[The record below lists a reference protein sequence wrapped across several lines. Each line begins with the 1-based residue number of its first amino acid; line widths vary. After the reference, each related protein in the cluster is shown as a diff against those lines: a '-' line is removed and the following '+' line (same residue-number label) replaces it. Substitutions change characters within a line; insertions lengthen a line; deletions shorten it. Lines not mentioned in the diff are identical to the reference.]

1 MLLNISK
8 DHTDTIMPGYTHLQ
22 RAQSVTFAH
31 HLGAYVEMFKRDIER
46 LDDTYKRVNV
56 LPLGACALAGTPHP
70 IDREVAAKYLGF
82 NDVSL
87 NSIDAVS
94 DRDFVI
100 ETLSALS
107 IIMMHLSRISEEI
120 ILWASFEFKFIELDD
135 SYSTGSS
142 IMPQKKNPDIAE
154 LTRGKTGRVYG
165 DLITL
170 LTVMKSL
177 PLAYN
182 KDMQEDKE
190 PLFDAVETVL
200 ACLSIM
206 PSMLSA
212 MTIKKDNM
220 LKAVKEGFLNAT
232 DVADYLVK
240 KEVAFRDA
248 HEISGKIVSYC
259 IKENKTIE
267 ELDME
272 TLKTFSKL
280 FTDDIY
286 KAINPTASVNSKKAL
301 GGPSVGN
308 TVQVIKINEEWVKD
322 KKNQLEKM

>member
-1 MLLNISK
+1 
-8 DHTDTIMPGYTHLQ
+8 
-22 RAQSVTFAH
+22 
-31 HLGAYVEMFKRDIER
+31 
-46 LDDTYKRVNV
+46 
-56 LPLGACALAGTPHP
+56 
-70 IDREVAAKYLGF
+70 
-82 NDVSL
+82 
-87 NSIDAVS
+87 
-94 DRDFVI
+94 
-100 ETLSALS
+100 
-107 IIMMHLSRISEEI
+107 
-120 ILWASFEFKFIELDD
+120 
-135 SYSTGSS
+135 
-142 IMPQKKNPDIAE
+142 MPQKKNPDIAE